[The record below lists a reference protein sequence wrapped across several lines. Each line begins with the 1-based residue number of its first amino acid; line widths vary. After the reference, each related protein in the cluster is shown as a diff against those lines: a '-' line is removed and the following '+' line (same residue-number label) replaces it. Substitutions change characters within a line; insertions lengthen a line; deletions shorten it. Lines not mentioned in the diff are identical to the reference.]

1 VNIDYVST
9 TIAILT
15 FFGIWSLM
23 AISLNIEYGVAG
35 IPNFGKALFV
45 SIGAYTT
52 GFTYTRLLPLL
63 AGQDFIHPCG
73 TTLADALQL
82 RSEIIRSMPVISLV
96 NFGITLIMAALISG
110 VIGFVFSYLVLRLK
124 EEWFLALVLLVGG
137 EIVRIFVRGYSPLIC
152 GSNGIS
158 GIAQPLSFIGSRPAS
173 IAFMIL
179 VLFIA
184 LICYFY
190 SERLIRS
197 PYGRLLKAIRENE
210 GIAHTL
216 GKDVART
223 KAEVMF
229 IGSVIAAISGVLFA
243 VNLGFVNTND
253 YVVTLTLDVWVMI
266 VLGGLGNPKGA
277 MLGAFV
283 IAVLDRFTAIAAIQM
298 NMAGIDLEFNYV
310 RFILFA
316 VILLLMMRYRPQ
328 GILPEPNYTTEA
340 HDNLIAQAAQGI
352 ENA

>member
-1 VNIDYVST
+1 MNIDYVST

-52 GFTYTRLLPLL
+52 GVTYTRLLPIL
-63 AGQDFIHPCG
+63 AGRDFIHPCG
-73 TTLADALQL
+73 STLADAIQL
-82 RSEIIRSMPVISLV
+82 RSDIIRTMPMVSLV
-96 NFGITLIMAALISG
+96 NFGITLVIAAIISG
-110 VIGFVFSYLVLRLK
+110 IVGFVFSYLVLRLK

-137 EIVRIFVRGYSPLIC
+137 EIVRIFVRGYQPLIC
-152 GSNGIS
+152 ANNGIS
-158 GIAQPLSFIGSRPAS
+158 AVSHPFAFIGGRAAS
-173 IAFMIL
+173 VTFMIL

-184 LICYFY
+184 FIAYLY

-210 GIAHTL
+210 DIARTL
-216 GKDVART
+216 GKDVAKT

-253 YVVTLTLDVWVMI
+253 YVVTLTLDVWVMV

-277 MLGAFV
+277 LLGAFV
-283 IAVLDRFTAIAAIQM
+283 IAVLHRFTAIAAIQM
-298 NMAGIDLEFNYV
+298 NMAGFNLEFNFV

-340 HDNLIAQAAQGI
+340 HDNLMAQQNTPATGD
-352 ENA
+352 